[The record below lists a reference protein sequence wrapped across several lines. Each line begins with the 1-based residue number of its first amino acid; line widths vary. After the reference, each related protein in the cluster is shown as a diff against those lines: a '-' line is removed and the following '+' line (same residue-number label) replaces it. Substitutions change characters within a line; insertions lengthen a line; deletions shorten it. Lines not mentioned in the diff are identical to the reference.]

1 MQLNEIKRRHP
12 NKSKTRVGRG
22 GKRGK
27 TSGRGHKGQKA
38 HGGHGIRP
46 AMRDIIKK
54 LPKLRG
60 YRFKSIQQKAVPVN
74 VGVLEEI
81 FESGAMVTPHELVQR
96 KVIAKAKGRGKQ
108 VKILGYG
115 TLSKKLSVSG
125 CSVSKSALAQIEKA
139 GGSVLEK

>member
-12 NKSKTRVGRG
+12 NKSKTRIGRG

-46 AMRDIIKK
+46 EMRDVIKK

-60 YRFKSIQQKAVPVN
+60 YRFKSFQKKTVPVN
-74 VGVLEEI
+74 VSVLEEM
-81 FESGAMVTPHELVQR
+81 FDSGATITPKKLVER
-96 KVIAKAKGRGKQ
+96 GVIAKAKGRGNL

-115 TLSKKLSVSG
+115 TLSKKLSIRG
-125 CSVSKSALAQIEKA
+125 CGVSKSALVQIEKA
-139 GGSVLEK
+139 GGSVIT

>member
-12 NKSKTRVGRG
+12 HKTKMRIGRG

-46 AMRDIIKK
+46 EHRDVIKK
-54 LPKLRG
+54 LPKRRG
-60 YRFKSIQQKAVPVN
+60 YRFKSFQQKAVPVN
-74 VGVLEEI
+74 IGLLEEI
-81 FESGAMVTPHELVQR
+81 FESGATVTPKKLVQR
-96 KVIAKAKGRGKQ
+96 KIIAKAKGRGNK

-115 TLSKKLSVSG
+115 TLSKKLSISG
-125 CSVSKSALAQIEKA
+125 CSVSKNALEQIEKV
-139 GGSVLEK
+139 GGSVTI